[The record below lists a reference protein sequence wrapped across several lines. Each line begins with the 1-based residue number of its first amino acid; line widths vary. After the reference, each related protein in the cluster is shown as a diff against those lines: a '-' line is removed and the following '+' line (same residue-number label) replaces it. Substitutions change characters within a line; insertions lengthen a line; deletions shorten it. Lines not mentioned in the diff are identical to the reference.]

1 MVRLT
6 VLTSKNVKIPKELV
20 YERIKGRPVYY
31 KGYEE
36 VLKGEK
42 SLEEVVGSS
51 DLQSW
56 IIMSIIEFLLI
67 NLDKTKYKILSNELG
82 FKAKDKSVYG
92 LDIGIFERE
101 KIKELKGKYIE
112 TPPEVV
118 IEVDIKAD
126 LKGFEDNTDY
136 IYQKINGLLSS
147 GIGKV
152 IWIFTKSKKVWIAT
166 KDKKWEISGWN
177 EDIEILDNVNIN
189 IEKLLKEEKIKF

>member
-1 MVRLT
+1 MT

-20 YERIKGRPVYY
+20 YERIKGKPVYY
-31 KGYEE
+31 KDYEK

-112 TPPEVV
+112 THPEVV

-166 KDKKWEISGWN
+166 KYKKWEISGWN